1 MGGKLGRKWI
11 CILFIILSN
20 KFIFLFSLELEEALM
35 KAILKVW
42 LKLLILLLYHR
53 NKQQIIIILI
63 MIIIVFL
70 MIMDS
75 YHYYK

>member
-11 CILFIILSN
+11 CILFIRLSN
-20 KFIFLFSLELEEALM
+20 KFILFSLELEEALM

-53 NKQQIIIILI
+53 NKQQIIIIILI